1 MAQNTFGIGTMVTL
15 TFPDGATRD
24 YEAGITAMEV
34 AKSISKGL
42 AKQVL
47 AAKLD
52 GTLVDASLPINDNV
66 GIELVTAKDPEGVE
80 LIRHDAAHVLAEAVQ
95 ELFPGTQVTI
105 GPVIENGFYYDF
117 HRDTPFSADD
127 FAAIE
132 KKMSF
137 IINRNDKFVRE
148 VWDRNDAIAKFKEM
162 GEDFKAELIEDLP
175 EGETITVYKQG
186 KWFDL
191 CRGPHLPS
199 TGKIGKAFKLMK
211 VAGAYWRGDSNNTQL
226 QRIYGTAWATQ
237 EELDAHL
244 KQIEEAEARDHRRL
258 GRQLNLFH
266 FQEEAQGQA
275 FWHPNGWTLYST
287 LQNYMARRQREYGYQ
302 EIKTPSLL
310 DRKFW
315 EASGHWD
322 KYRENMF
329 VAEIAEED
337 KVLSLKPMNCPCHVQ
352 VFNQGMK
359 SYRDLPLRLAEFG
372 SCHRYEPSGALHG
385 LMRVRAFVQDDAH
398 IFCTEDQITDEVKAF
413 TEMLKSVYADL
424 GFDDVKV
431 KFSTRPE
438 TRVGS
443 DEVWDKAEASLKEAA
458 DASGLEVEIN
468 EGDGAFYGPKLDFV
482 LRDAIGR
489 EWQAGTIQADFN
501 LPGRLDASY
510 IGEDDKRHVPV
521 MLHRAVLGSFE
532 RFLGILIENY
542 SGKFPLWLSPVQVVI
557 PTITSDAN
565 DYAQEVA
572 EKMKAAGLRVETD
585 LRNEKINYKI
595 RELSADRKIPVI
607 AVVGRKEA
615 EEGKV
620 AIRRLGSRDQT
631 ILSVEDAI
639 TQLSQE
645 ALAPDLKR

>member
-1 MAQNTFGIGTMVTL
+1 MVTI
-15 TFPDGATRD
+15 TFPDGNTRD
-24 YEAGITAMEV
+24 YEAGVTAMAV

-42 AKQVL
+42 AKKVL
-47 AAKLD
+47 AAKINGELRD
-52 GTLVDASLPINDNV
+52 SSREIEGDAK
-66 GIELVTAKDPEGVE
+66 IELITAQDPEGLE

-117 HRDTPFSADD
+117 HRAEPFSEDD

-132 KKMSF
+132 KKMAF
-137 IINRNDKFVRE
+137 IINRNDKFERIVMKRDE
-148 VWDRNDAIAKFKEM
+148 AIKTFEDM
-162 GEDFKAELIEDLP
+162 GEDFKAELIRDLP
-175 EGETITVYKQG
+175 ETETLTIYKQG

-199 TGKIGKAFKLMK
+199 TGKVGKAFKLMK
-211 VAGAYWRGDSNNTQL
+211 VAGAYWRGDSNNQQL

-244 KQIEEAEARDHRRL
+244 TMIEEAEARDHRRL
-258 GRQLNLFH
+258 GRQLELFH

-275 FWHPNGWTLYST
+275 FWHPNGWTLYT
-287 LQNYMARRQREYGYQ
+287 ALRDYMSRRQREYGYQ
-302 EIKTPSLL
+302 EIKTPQMM

-337 KVLSLKPMNCPCHVQ
+337 KVLALTPMNCPCHIQ
-352 VFNQGMK
+352 VFNQGQK
-359 SYRDLPLRLAEFG
+359 SYRDLPIRYAEFG

-385 LMRVRAFVQDDAH
+385 LMRVRGFVQDDGH
-398 IFCTEDQITDEVKAF
+398 IFCKLEQVTDEVKAF

-431 KFSTRPE
+431 KFSTRPDM
-438 TRVGS
+438 RVGS
-443 DEVWDKAEASLKEAA
+443 EDYWDKAEAALKEAA
-458 DASGLEVEIN
+458 DASGLEVELN

-489 EWQAGTIQADFN
+489 EWQAGTIQLDPN
-501 LPGRLDASY
+501 TPERLKANY
-510 IGEDDKRHVPV
+510 IGDDDKKHAPV

-557 PTITSDAN
+557 ATITSDAN
-565 DYAQEVA
+565 GYAEEVA
-572 EKMKAAGLRVETD
+572 EKMRARGLRVEVDT
-585 LRNEKINYKI
+585 RNEKINYKI

-607 AVVGRKEA
+607 AVVGKREA
-615 EEGKV
+615 EEGTL
-620 AIRRLGSRDQT
+620 ALRRLGTQKQEFLPLDEVLDA
-631 ILSVEDAI
+631 LSH
-639 TQLSQE
+639 E
-645 ALAPDLKR
+645 AMPPDVKRGVSAL

>member
-1 MAQNTFGIGTMVTL
+1 MVTL
-15 TFPDGATRD
+15 TFPDGVTRD
-24 YEAGITAMEV
+24 YESGVTAMAV
-34 AKSISKGL
+34 AKSLSSGL
-42 AKQVL
+42 AKKVL
-47 AAKLD
+47 AAKVD
-52 GTLVDASLPINDNV
+52 GVLIDALREISSDAK
-66 GIELVTAKDPEGVE
+66 IELITAKDPEGLE

-117 HRDTPFSADD
+117 HREEPFSADD

-132 KKMSF
+132 KKMAF
-137 IINRNDKFVRE
+137 IINRNDKFERQEIERE
-148 VWDRNDAIAKFKEM
+148 AAIELFEGM
-162 GEDFKAELIEDLP
+162 GETFKAELIRDLP
-175 EGETITVYKQG
+175 EGEIITLYKQG

-191 CRGPHLPS
+191 CLGPHLPS

-211 VAGAYWRGDSNNTQL
+211 VAGAYWRGDSNNPQL
-226 QRIYGTAWATQ
+226 QRIYGTAWASQ

-258 GRQLNLFH
+258 GRQLELFH
-266 FQEEAQGQA
+266 FQEEAQGQP

-287 LQNYMARRQREYGYQ
+287 LMAYMSRRQREYGYQ
-302 EIKTPSLL
+302 EIKTPQLM

-337 KVLSLKPMNCPCHVQ
+337 KVLALKPMNCPCHIQ

-359 SYRDLPLRLAEFG
+359 SYRDLPIRYAEFG

-385 LMRVRAFVQDDAH
+385 LMRVRGFVQDDGH
-398 IFCTEDQITDEVKAF
+398 VFCALDQVTDEVKAF
-413 TEMLKSVYADL
+413 TELLKSVYADL

-431 KFSTRPE
+431 NFSTRPD
-438 TRVGS
+438 TRVGT
-443 DEVWDKAEASLKEAA
+443 DEYWDMAEDALGTAA
-458 DASGLEVEIN
+458 KASGLEVVLN

-489 EWQAGTIQADFN
+489 EWQAGTIQLDPN
-501 LPGRLDASY
+501 TPERLNASY
-510 IGEDDKRHVPV
+510 VGADDAKHAPV

-542 SGKFPLWLSPVQVVI
+542 AGKFPLWLAPTQVVI
-557 PTITSDAN
+557 ATITSDAD
-565 DYAQEVA
+565 DYAEEVA
-572 EKMKAAGLRVETD
+572 KKMRAQGLRVETD

-615 EEGKV
+615 DEGKL
-620 AIRRLGSRDQT
+620 ALRRLGGRNQE
-631 ILSVEDAI
+631 ILTLDAAL
-639 TQLSQE
+639 TALTQE
-645 ALAPDLKR
+645 AMAPDQRRLIQTA

>member
-175 EGETITVYKQG
+175 EGETITVYRQG

-211 VAGAYWRGDSNNTQL
+211 VAGAYWRGDSNNCLLYTSPSPRD
-226 QRIYGTAWATQ
+226 QR
-237 EELDAHL
+237 
-244 KQIEEAEARDHRRL
+244 
-258 GRQLNLFH
+258 
-266 FQEEAQGQA
+266 
-275 FWHPNGWTLYST
+275 
-287 LQNYMARRQREYGYQ
+287 
-302 EIKTPSLL
+302 
-310 DRKFW
+310 
-315 EASGHWD
+315 
-322 KYRENMF
+322 
-329 VAEIAEED
+329 
-337 KVLSLKPMNCPCHVQ
+337 
-352 VFNQGMK
+352 
-359 SYRDLPLRLAEFG
+359 
-372 SCHRYEPSGALHG
+372 
-385 LMRVRAFVQDDAH
+385 
-398 IFCTEDQITDEVKAF
+398 
-413 TEMLKSVYADL
+413 
-424 GFDDVKV
+424 
-431 KFSTRPE
+431 
-438 TRVGS
+438 
-443 DEVWDKAEASLKEAA
+443 
-458 DASGLEVEIN
+458 
-468 EGDGAFYGPKLDFV
+468 
-482 LRDAIGR
+482 
-489 EWQAGTIQADFN
+489 
-501 LPGRLDASY
+501 
-510 IGEDDKRHVPV
+510 
-521 MLHRAVLGSFE
+521 
-532 RFLGILIENY
+532 
-542 SGKFPLWLSPVQVVI
+542 
-557 PTITSDAN
+557 
-565 DYAQEVA
+565 
-572 EKMKAAGLRVETD
+572 
-585 LRNEKINYKI
+585 
-595 RELSADRKIPVI
+595 
-607 AVVGRKEA
+607 
-615 EEGKV
+615 
-620 AIRRLGSRDQT
+620 GSRMP
-631 ILSVEDAI
+631 SSA
-639 TQLSQE
+639 
-645 ALAPDLKR
+645 

>member
-1 MAQNTFGIGTMVTL
+1 MVTL

-585 LRNEKINYKI
+585 IRNEKINYKI